1 MTGGT
6 QSFKAVVGKAP
17 GGALLIPVPFDPDT
31 IWGRKPR
38 HLVKGRVGSCGVRG
52 AIEKKADGF
61 ALKLGAAWARD
72 NPVAPGT
79 TVEVSLAA
87 EGPAARC
94 ARSRYR
100 RRARERR
107 KGRGVLRRP
116 RDLLSQSIPDL
127 DRRHEESSGRA
138 GAPHRRSGEIAQGRR
153 EAAAALRRLI
163 EGIIAS
169 RDRLAES
176 ERNKAAEPPKQ
187 GENQ

>member
-38 HLVKGRVGSCGVRG
+38 HLVRGRVGPCGVRG
-52 AIEKKADGF
+52 TIEKKADGF

-87 EGPAARC
+87 EGPQ
-94 ARSRYR
+94 
-100 RRARERR
+100 
-107 KGRGVLRRP
+107 
-116 RDLLSQSIPDL
+116 RDALDPD
-127 DRRHEESSGRA
+127 
-138 GAPHRRSGEIAQGRR
+138 I
-153 EAAAALRRLI
+153 AAAL
-163 EGIIAS
+163 AK
-169 RDRLAES
+169 DP
-176 ERNKAAEPPKQ
+176 KAAAFFD
-187 GENQ
+187 GLATSSIARHT